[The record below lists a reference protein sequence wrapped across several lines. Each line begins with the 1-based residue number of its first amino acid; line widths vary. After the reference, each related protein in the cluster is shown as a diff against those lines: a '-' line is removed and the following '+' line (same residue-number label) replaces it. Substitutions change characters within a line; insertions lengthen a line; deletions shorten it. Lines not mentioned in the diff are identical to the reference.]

1 MEETDARPW
10 AVIDLDGVVAD
21 VGHRLHHL
29 SRRPKDWGAFFGAA
43 DKDPLL
49 AEGHAVVARLAED
62 HEVVYL
68 TGRPEY
74 LRRTTSAWLQ
84 QHALPA
90 GQLLMRRR
98 GDFRPSRVAKVE
110 ALRRLAGQRPVG
122 VVVDDDDE
130 VVAAARAAGFTV
142 LHADW
147 AADSDE
153 AALREAQERDGR
165 T

>member
-1 MEETDARPW
+1 M
-10 AVIDLDGVVAD
+10 IDLDGVLAD

-29 SRRPKDWGAFFGAA
+29 SRRPKDWDAFFGAA
-43 DKDPLL
+43 GKDPLL

-62 HEVVYL
+62 HEVIYL

-74 LRRTTSAWLQ
+74 LRRTTSQWLQ
-84 QHALPA
+84 QHALPE
-90 GQLLMRRR
+90 GRLLMRRR

-110 ALRRLAGQRPVG
+110 VLRRLAGQRPVD

-147 AADSDE
+147 AAGSDE